1 MSIEEQ
7 LRNDSEA
14 WRRVGSFHLSDVL
27 LAGAN
32 RIKELEERIRRLEDA
47 GDVSDQALSMV
58 RANVEHEIRA
68 REIVGRSS
76 SQWPDVLTGCHSGGG
91 IIPAIESWR
100 KAKEAKP

>member
-32 RIKELEERIRRLEDA
+32 RIRELEQHIKRLEEA
-47 GDVSDQALSMV
+47 GDRLNTFLPE
-58 RANVEHEIRA
+58 R
-68 REIVGRSS
+68 REVWS
-76 SQWPDVLTGCHSGGG
+76 
-91 IIPAIESWR
+91 
-100 KAKEAKP
+100 EAKQARP